1 MRKAEYTEEEIKEIT
16 KEIKFI
22 QDYFGFKTKKLCEIM
37 NIKESCFRN
46 NFSNSNP
53 TNYFKKSDLLNL
65 KSGIK
70 SIFKNY
76 NHKI

>member
-1 MRKAEYTEEEIKEIT
+1 MRKAEHTEEEIKSIT

-37 NIKESCFRN
+37 NIKEGCFRN

-53 TNYFKKSDLLNL
+53 TNYFKESDLINL
-65 KSGIK
+65 KKGIEDLIEK
-70 SIFKNY
+70 Y
-76 NHKI
+76 NNNL